1 MIENSGETGSLNISR
16 LTKCLFVRCQYFLVA
31 LMNMNLN
38 TVLKKYMINMM
49 IIITIPII
57 IIVMVMI
64 ITKLIN

>member
-16 LTKCLFVRCQYFLVA
+16 LTKCLFVGCQYFLVA